1 MTAIDLH
8 DVRGRTSL
16 AWHGPLHR
24 GLARVSHAIFA
35 TLREW
40 RRRMHD
46 RTQLGALSDSMLRD
60 IGISPAEATSLSSK
74 PLWKE

>member
-1 MTAIDLH
+1 M
-8 DVRGRTSL
+8 RGRAGL

-24 GLARVSHAIFA
+24 GLARVSHPIFA

-46 RTQLGALSDSMLRD
+46 RAQPGAFSDSMLRD
-60 IGISPAEATSLSSK
+60 IGISPAEPTYLSSK
-74 PLWKE
+74 PFWKE

>member
-8 DVRGRTSL
+8 DMRGRASL

-24 GLARVSHAIFA
+24 GLGRVSHTIFA

-46 RTQLGALSDSMLRD
+46 RAQLGALSDSMLRD
-60 IGISPAEATSLSSK
+60 IGISPAEATYLSSK
-74 PLWKE
+74 PFWKE

>member
-16 AWHGPLHR
+16 AWHGPLRR

-46 RTQLGALSDSMLRD
+46 RPQLGALSDSMLRD

-74 PLWKE
+74 PFWKE